1 MIRNVVLFEKGQAVD
16 AFIQPAP
23 GPWDIPAKCPN
34 FFLDGKQVVR
44 VPYTSSVKVNS
55 ILCADRR
62 QTSKQTFPFKIFADK
77 DVVCSPATHAW
88 EWGENL
94 VKTAPVLGT

>member
-1 MIRNVVLFEKGQAVD
+1 MD
-16 AFIQPAP
+16 AFVQPAP

-34 FFLDGKQVVR
+34 FFIDGKQVIK

-55 ILCADRR
+55 IIHANRR
-62 QTSKQTFPFKIFADK
+62 QTRKQTFPFEVFADK
-77 DVVCSPATHAW
+77 DIVTYSPATHALD
-88 EWGENL
+88 WGENL